1 MEGWIKLHR
10 KFLDWGWF
18 DRSEMVHLFVY
29 LLLSVNT
36 EDKDWHGIQVQR
48 GQLVTSVASLS
59 EATHLSTR
67 QIRTCLGRLQ
77 ETKEI
82 IVKSTNRFTI
92 VTVCNYGSYQISEDE
107 ANKQLTNKQ
116 QTTNKQLTTSK
127 EYKNIIST
135 NVDNEESSD
144 TDDPRVP
151 QIDIKKFMEF
161 FNFTLDKSR
170 SLIPRLGSIGD
181 TRRLMIRARIREHG
195 KESLMTVTK
204 KAAVSD
210 FLNGKNDR
218 AWVANF
224 DWLIRPTNYTKVLEG
239 NYDNTAVGNAGKTPQ
254 LPIGMI
260 LTDNNPDKYD
270 ETW

>member
-36 EDKDWHGIQVQR
+36 EDKDWHGTSVKR

-59 EATHLSTR
+59 EATHLSTQ
-67 QIRTCLGRLQ
+67 QIRTCLRRLQ

-82 IVKSTNRFTI
+82 VVKSTNKFTI
-92 VTVCNYGSYQISEDE
+92 VTVCNYDSYQVSEDE

-116 QTTNKQLTTSK
+116 QTTNKQLTTTK
-127 EYKNIIST
+127 EYKKERIYISP
-135 NVDNEESSD
+135 NGDKSSS
-144 TDDPRVP
+144 TDDAQVNM
-151 QIDIKKFMEF
+151 QKFLEF
-161 FNFTLDKSR
+161 FNFTMEKCHA
-170 SLIPRLGSIGD
+170 LIPRLYTIGE
-181 TRRLMIRARIREHG
+181 TRRTMIKARIREHG

-204 KAAVSD
+204 KAAASD
-210 FLNGKNDR
+210 FLNGRNDR
-218 AWVANF
+218 GWVANF
-224 DWLIRPTNYTKVLEG
+224 DWLIRPTNYPKVLEG
-239 NYDNTAVGNAGKTPQ
+239 NYDNATAGKKTTQ

>member
-10 KFLDWGWF
+10 KFLDWDWF
-18 DRSEMVHLFVY
+18 DKSEMVHLFVY
-29 LLLSVNT
+29 LLLSVST
-36 EDKDWHGIQVQR
+36 EDKGWHGMTVKR

-59 EATHLSTR
+59 EATHLSTQ
-67 QIRTCLGRLQ
+67 QIRTCLRRLQ

-82 IVKSTNRFTI
+82 IVKSTNKFTI
-92 VTVCNYGSYQISEDE
+92 VTVCNYDSYQVSEDE

-144 TDDPRVP
+144 TDDPRAP